1 MQWIEPTVTGDLV
14 QGYKGGLEDIGNF
27 KEGFCFRLKSST
39 NVVWN
44 VCADTMVKYKINENL
59 IKLIIKK
66 KN

>member
-44 VCADTMVKYKINENL
+44 VCADTMVKYKINF
-59 IKLIIKK
+59 
-66 KN
+66 